1 MKNTATVDLDIFNRA
16 LLQLQQVSGEVS
28 HIKINPILQQF
39 SASVIPPDEGKE
51 KDALDRFKEHAQ
63 EMREQADKY
72 AKEARKRADDYHAD
86 REAVNAAKKGDV
98 CPSPTPQKNSSKKSG
113 TSTR

>member
-16 LLQLQQVSGEVS
+16 LLQVQQLSGEVS
-28 HIKINPILQQF
+28 FLKVYPIVQAFQQC
-39 SASVIPPDEGKE
+39 VVQPPEE
-51 KDALDRFKEHAQ
+51 DALDRFKEHAQ
-63 EMREQADKY
+63 EMRQQADKY
-72 AKEARKRADDYHAD
+72 AKEARKRADDYRAD